1 MLLIR
6 NTRHGPIYKKK
17 STKKQIHLDVDTW
30 CIIKKELQFNGKWMD
45 LLVNE
50 VAKSGSLFG
59 EKKSEIPNLIYIL
72 MGIKDLAKKSVE
84 ENSE

>member
-1 MLLIR
+1 
-6 NTRHGPIYKKK
+6 
-17 STKKQIHLDVDTW
+17 
-30 CIIKKELQFNGKWMD
+30 MD